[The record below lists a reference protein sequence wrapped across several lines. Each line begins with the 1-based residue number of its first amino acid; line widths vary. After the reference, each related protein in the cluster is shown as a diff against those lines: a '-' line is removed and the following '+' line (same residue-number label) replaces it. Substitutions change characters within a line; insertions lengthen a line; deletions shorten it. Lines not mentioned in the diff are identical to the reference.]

1 MRKKKTKKEE
11 EKEKEEEEEEEKKEE
26 EKEKEKK
33 LSSAG
38 FAASFLYHVRILLF
52 CAFAEVDQQEVP
64 AALQQTMSDLFSVS
78 ESGLNP

>member
-1 MRKKKTKKEE
+1 MRKKKTKKEK
-11 EKEKEEEEEEEKKEE
+11 EKEKEEEEKREE

-38 FAASFLYHVRILLF
+38 FAASFLYHFRILLF
-52 CAFAEVDQQEVP
+52 CAFAEVDQQELSS
-64 AALQQTMSDLFSVS
+64 ALQQTMSDLLSVS